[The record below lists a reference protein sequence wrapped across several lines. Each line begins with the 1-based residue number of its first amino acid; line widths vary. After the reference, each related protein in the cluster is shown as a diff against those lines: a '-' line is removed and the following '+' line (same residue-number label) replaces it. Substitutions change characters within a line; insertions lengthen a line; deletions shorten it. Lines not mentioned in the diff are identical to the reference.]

1 MSDAIS
7 WKAFMPTTVRS
18 RPVPHNAPGEELH
31 RPPQGGRES
40 SYGATLQAAPARY
53 VPTTVRSV
61 RPSQLL
67 LDAPIAGAVLALSLV
82 LLAHGGFD
90 SSDRDL
96 DLLGGALAALTALP
110 LAGRRLAPLPVLA
123 LVTAATAALYGFRYG
138 LGPPIGFAIA
148 LYSAAAHRDVTRL
161 RTWTVALVGSLGV
174 LLGPHLIR
182 DGFAP
187 ELLFGAVVWAA
198 AWFAGDRTRLR
209 RERLTELEQ
218 RALRAE
224 QEAERERRLAAAEER
239 TRIARD
245 LHDSAGHAINVILV
259 QAGAARLLQEQDPE
273 RSREA
278 LETIEGVARDT
289 IGEIDQLVR
298 ALREDGSSEGVEP
311 PPGLAALDALT
322 QRYRDSGLA
331 VTVRVAGTPR
341 ALAPAADQAAYR
353 ILQEAL
359 TNAALHGGG
368 SAEVELDFGPS
379 MLELAV
385 SNPPAPG
392 SAARDGGGHG
402 IIGMRER
409 AQLLGGSVEAGASDG
424 RFRLRARLPYTQASA

>member
-1 MSDAIS
+1 V
-7 WKAFMPTTVRS
+7 F
-18 RPVPHNAPGEELH
+18 
-31 RPPQGGRES
+31 
-40 SYGATLQAAPARY
+40 
-53 VPTTVRSV
+53 
-61 RPSQLL
+61 
-67 LDAPIAGAVLALSLV
+67 ALSLA

-90 SSDRDL
+90 RTDRDL
-96 DLLGGALAALTALP
+96 DLLGGVLAALSSLP
-110 LAGRRLAPLPVLA
+110 LAARRLAPLRVFA
-123 LVTAATAALYGFRYG
+123 LVTAATATLYGFRYG
-138 LGPPIGFAIA
+138 LGPPVGFAIA
-148 LYSAAAHRDVTRL
+148 LYSAADNREEARP
-161 RTWTVALVGSLGV
+161 RTWVAALVVSLAV
-174 LLGPHLIR
+174 LLGPHLVR

-198 AWFAGDRTRLR
+198 AWFAGDRARLR
-209 RERLTELEQ
+209 RERLAELEQ
-218 RALRAE
+218 RALHAE
-224 QEAERERRLAAAEER
+224 REAERERRLAAAEER

-259 QAGAARLLQEQDPE
+259 QAGAARLLHEQDPE

-278 LETIEGVARDT
+278 LATIENVARET

-298 ALREDGSSEGVEP
+298 ALREDGSSDGVEP
-311 PPGLAALDALT
+311 PPGLAALETLAE
-322 QRYRDSGLA
+322 RYRGSGLA
-331 VTVRVAGTPR
+331 VSVRVAGTPKV
-341 ALAPAADQAAYR
+341 LAPAADQAAYR

-368 SAEVELDFGPS
+368 SAEVEIDFGPS